1 MLNKENILKKLTKL
15 KPDLYNKYK
24 VKELGLFGSYA
35 NGEPQEFSDIDILAD
50 FDEGADL
57 FDLIGLS
64 LFLEDEFKC
73 KVDIVTR
80 NALREELK
88 EDILKTVI
96 YS

>member
-1 MLNKENILKKLTKL
+1 MLNKENILKKLAKL

-24 VKELGLFGSYA
+24 VKGLGLFGSYV
-35 NGEPQEFSDIDILAD
+35 NGEPHEFSDIDILAD
-50 FDEGADL
+50 FEEGADL
-57 FDLIGLS
+57 FDLMGLS

-80 NALREELK
+80 NALRKELK
-88 EDILKTVI
+88 DDILKTVI